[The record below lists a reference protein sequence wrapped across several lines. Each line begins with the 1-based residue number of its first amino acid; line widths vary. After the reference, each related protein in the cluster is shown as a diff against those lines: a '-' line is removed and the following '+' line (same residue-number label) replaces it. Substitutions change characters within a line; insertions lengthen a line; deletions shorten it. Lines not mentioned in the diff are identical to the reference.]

1 MGLGAERPSEPGTK
15 SCANLLTLAWVKE
28 LLAKKK
34 NWTNVKINL
43 EEATKA
49 LTTMIPGVAFAISG
63 VIEEGWLAA
72 EQYVSLNFKG
82 RGGRKK
88 NKSANAGKKQG
99 AQVGSELSQALA
111 QMLRLNEQQSKLARS
126 AGRGIGRRVGSTL
139 IPGIR
144 SGIKTLT
151 GFGDYS
157 ENTNSLV
164 VGGHLAMPPSFGE
177 GGVINIDSVRFSHKN
192 NFASLVVPTNGD
204 FSVQSYLVHGG
215 NPILF
220 PMLYEYSKM
229 YTKVVFEQV
238 IVDFQSHTSPYSTNA
253 AMGTVMLG
261 FVSNPAAAD
270 FATEEEFLNSS
281 GTCSGRPD
289 KNLVYGIECK
299 DKKELYLQNDS
310 VTGTNAIGNY
320 ALGRIQVGSSVGPGY
335 VAGASLGRI
344 RVAYTVRCSG
354 VRLSQAVPGT
364 VGGHALMTITGMS
377 PGMDAS
383 GTTFYPPSVGELNGT
398 GTEVAFALGSA
409 AGTTIVSNN
418 TGFYTITVPSE
429 TMRLGDKIRVELVY
443 NGQLLYDDGAAGH
456 DLIDTSIVVSG
467 PSSTPGG
474 NWTVGVTGQNTSQYY
489 AAGTKTNRGIAYFHY
504 FYDGSSRDDVVL
516 TVSVPFYRAYGII
529 GTGDMHLRVSVTA
542 Q

>member
-1 MGLGAERPSEPGTK
+1 MGDGAERPSEPGTK
-15 SCANLLTLAWVKE
+15 SCANFLILAWVKE
-28 LLAKKK
+28 LLAKQRI
-34 NWTNVKINL
+34 WTNVKINL
-43 EEATKA
+43 EEANKV

-72 EQYVSLNFKG
+72 EQYVSLHFKG
-82 RGGRKK
+82 RGGKKK
-88 NKSANAGKKQG
+88 NKSAKKQG

-111 QMLRLNEQQSKLARS
+111 QMLRLNEQQAKLARS

-151 GFGDYS
+151 GFGDYT

-164 VGGHLAMPPSFGE
+164 VGGHLAKPPSFGE
-177 GGVINIDSVRFSHKN
+177 GGVINTDSVRFSHKN
-192 NFASLVVPTNGD
+192 NFASLVVPTNGE
-204 FSVQSYLVHGG
+204 FAVQSYLVHGG

-220 PMLYEYSKM
+220 PMLYEYSRM
-229 YTKVVFEQV
+229 YTKVVFEQI

-270 FATEEEFLNSS
+270 YSTEEEFLNSS

-299 DKKELYLQNDS
+299 DKKELFLQNDS

-320 ALGRIQVGSSVGPGY
+320 ALGTIQVGSSVGPGY

-354 VRLSQAVPGT
+354 VRLAQAVPGT
-364 VGGHALMTITGMS
+364 VGGNAQLIISGMS
-377 PGMDAS
+377 PGMDAA
-383 GTTFYPPSVGELNGT
+383 GTTFYYPSAQDLNGT
-398 GTEVAFALGSA
+398 GTVVVYDTGST
-409 AGTTIVSNN
+409 AGTTIVSKGTNL
-418 TGFYTITVPSE
+418 YTITVPSG
-429 TMRLGDKIRVELVY
+429 TMRLDDQVRVELVY
-443 NGQLLYDDGAAGH
+443 YGQTLYDDGAVGH
-456 DLIDTSIVVSG
+456 DLIDTNVSVYG
-467 PSSTPGG
+467 PARTSGS

-489 AAGTKTNRGIAYFHY
+489 TAATKTNRGLAHY
-504 FYDGSSRDDVVL
+504 HCYYDGSSREDIMF
-516 TVSVPFYRAYGII
+516 TASVPFFRAYGII
-529 GTGDMHLRVSVTA
+529 GVGEMHLRVTVVAS
-542 Q
+542 